1 MNISVLLHALD
12 ALTPGMGLGGP
23 QSQSGLLEEEKN
35 TLPWLGIEPQFLG
48 DPTYCLVTILIIH
61 FSSLNT
67 KGFQKLR

>member
-1 MNISVLLHALD
+1 
-12 ALTPGMGLGGP
+12 MGLGGP